1 MLDKNNPCVSNL
13 AQCGLT
19 LEKLEKLSVK
29 SNLGVSFTEDL
40 GRFSK
45 KELFKELQ
53 TVTDRYN
60 NEAILATIDIPFR
73 IKDLNS
79 MLHNYERY
87 YYTKEANRVFNDILG
102 FRSVYTN
109 YDDVLAMELPEQFRI
124 SDMSHE
130 EDEDDVVSRLNDLIY
145 DYEELEIQSDSDLAQ
160 VTSIEGEI
168 EDLLA
173 KLKTKDNQKFYRKV
187 YEQAK
192 GEVQTKINQYKSS
205 LGNSST
211 QMPTDQTTSNTTT
224 ESTESDSSA
233 GSGTDNST
241 GGSDSNEEFGWQ
253 N

>member
-45 KELFKELQ
+45 EELFKELQ
-53 TVTDRYN
+53 TVTDHYN
-60 NEAILATIDIPFR
+60 NEAILTTIDIPFR

-124 SDMSHE
+124 SDMSHGKTIDDGYRGVHLHYQMDSIIILKYNLTQHGIYSLINGYTSMSIRKAYLTSLVLYC
-130 EDEDDVVSRLNDLIY
+130 EDIMKMV
-145 DYEELEIQSDSDLAQ
+145 
-160 VTSIEGEI
+160 
-168 EDLLA
+168 
-173 KLKTKDNQKFYRKV
+173 K
-187 YEQAK
+187 
-192 GEVQTKINQYKSS
+192 
-205 LGNSST
+205 
-211 QMPTDQTTSNTTT
+211 
-224 ESTESDSSA
+224 
-233 GSGTDNST
+233 
-241 GGSDSNEEFGWQ
+241 
-253 N
+253 